1 VLEALRHA
9 HADYFF
15 AIQYKLSRQEWMAK
29 NQLVYTMQAA
39 RWRRVLGRADP
50 MMTPYESGLAAALAP
65 EHVPEPEQLK
75 AEILSIY
82 AKFNLFDGTVHQR
95 AALHLHLDGLL
106 AKLATKAMPTQMIKT
121 DRVTVEH
128 SSSVDA
134 VGGGLAV
141 DKRKAHITLKQEAA
155 QDRAYIESCFGRSL
169 YPPERLRKAEQELCT
184 GEHLGCHLWFASGV
198 PSPEQA
204 PTPEAKHLAEQA
216 QLQAERNRA
225 YYSKNLELHR
235 SVVLRLTEQI
245 RNCILVHQQP
255 NARVARSGNLDPER
269 VWRTVMDDDR
279 VFRCAEEENH
289 PSFTVDLLLDASAS
303 RLHCQEV
310 IAAQGSILAQS
321 LTACGIPAILAGIL
335 TQLALYSINLRIMG
349 TGTGGGKA
357 NLPISVDKYSLLV
370 SARYVRALALNN
382 PIFVLLIFCAV
393 LIGVLYWFFGTELGC
408 SLRATGANQHMAR
421 AQGINTNVTIV
432 LGLMVSNGLVALAG
446 GLLSQYQG
454 FSDINMG
461 RGAIVIGLAAVIIGE
476 VIFGKI
482 FRNFALKLTAAVI
495 GAIIYYI
502 VMNFVLRMGLS
513 TDDLKLLT
521 ALVVAVFLTIPY
533 WKGKYFTKVP
543 VKKGG
548 KDNA

>member
-1 VLEALRHA
+1 MDFLTSLANSMPGAVAQGLIWGIMAIGVYITYRILDVADLTVDGSLGTGGAVCVVL
-9 HADYFF
+9 
-15 AIQYKLSRQEWMAK
+15 
-29 NQLVYTMQAA
+29 
-39 RWRRVLGRADP
+39 VL
-50 MMTPYESGLAAALAP
+50 
-65 EHVPEPEQLK
+65 
-75 AEILSIY
+75 
-82 AKFNLFDGTVHQR
+82 N
-95 AALHLHLDGLL
+95 
-106 AKLATKAMPTQMIKT
+106 
-121 DRVTVEH
+121 
-128 SSSVDA
+128 
-134 VGGGLAV
+134 
-141 DKRKAHITLKQEAA
+141 
-155 QDRAYIESCFGRSL
+155 
-169 YPPERLRKAEQELCT
+169 
-184 GEHLGCHLWFASGV
+184 GV
-198 PSPEQA
+198 PVGVA
-204 PTPEAKHLAEQA
+204 LVAATLVGMLAG
-216 QLQAERNRA
+216 
-225 YYSKNLELHR
+225 
-235 SVVLRLTEQI
+235 
-245 RNCILVHQQP
+245 LVTGLFH
-255 NARVARSGNLDPER
+255 
-269 VWRTVMDDDR
+269 
-279 VFRCAEEENH
+279 
-289 PSFTVDLLLDASAS
+289 
-303 RLHCQEV
+303 
-310 IAAQGSILAQS
+310 
-321 LTACGIPAILAGIL
+321 TACGIPAILAGIL
-335 TQLALYSINLRIMG
+335 TQLALYSVNLRIMG

-382 PIFVLLIFCAV
+382 PIFVLLIFCAI